1 VGEGLISETELAAAL
16 AAQEENGKLLGEILV
31 DSGVVSR
38 IAIARV
44 LALQWGVTL
53 EEERGYGYGLRG
65 ELERRKLPHDAPHPS
80 EAEPAESASA
90 DGDGASSAE
99 ASVGPVGSDVPL
111 AEPELAAD
119 EVRLTQPSSQRSE
132 RLLDRLAEQEAL
144 LGREEA
150 VALQEH
156 ERRLKAQQQTAADI
170 GRTLAERH
178 RQLEAAGLALGGGAT
193 ELERALA
200 ETHLV
205 LAQLAQ
211 HKTESERLST
221 EAGDQQDRLR
231 AADRGL
237 SVRRQQL
244 EELEARLELQQRF
257 SEEQAAS
264 LLELEQMQRRQL
276 REHDALASA
285 LREREKQIDVLEAQ
299 LSAQESAVTRTQM
312 LVTDFLALETDL
324 DNCRLLLDQLA
335 LLIHARADATA
346 APTTP
351 GDDRFPYVD
360 LGQREIDY
368 GVARFFPEPA
378 ARHYEALPISLE
390 NGLVTVA
397 LAQRDESRVVAVRRL
412 LAREANF
419 VRVDRPL
426 LLKAI
431 NDAYASAAQDLNT

>member
-1 VGEGLISETELAAAL
+1 MVRRRPAPIRHEEGAGTAACDPALPGGRQGKPWRPLGLLLVGEGLISETELAAAL

-170 GRTLAERH
+170 GRTLRP
-178 RQLEAAGLALGGGAT
+178 R
-193 ELERALA
+193 
-200 ETHLV
+200 
-205 LAQLAQ
+205 
-211 HKTESERLST
+211 S
-221 EAGDQQDRLR
+221 
-231 AADRGL
+231 
-237 SVRRQQL
+237 
-244 EELEARLELQQRF
+244 
-257 SEEQAAS
+257 
-264 LLELEQMQRRQL
+264 
-276 REHDALASA
+276 
-285 LREREKQIDVLEAQ
+285 
-299 LSAQESAVTRTQM
+299 
-312 LVTDFLALETDL
+312 
-324 DNCRLLLDQLA
+324 
-335 LLIHARADATA
+335 
-346 APTTP
+346 
-351 GDDRFPYVD
+351 
-360 LGQREIDY
+360 
-368 GVARFFPEPA
+368 A
-378 ARHYEALPISLE
+378 AR
-390 NGLVTVA
+390 
-397 LAQRDESRVVAVRRL
+397 SR
-412 LAREANF
+412 
-419 VRVDRPL
+419 
-426 LLKAI
+426 
-431 NDAYASAAQDLNT
+431 SC